1 MDVLHNSSLKYP
13 CRQADYFFI
22 DVSAFRGT
30 GLLDLLDNIKRNE
43 NPYYYPVAVYFTSLV
58 PQLIREMADYE
69 LMKDF
74 HRCSTWPLI
83 SCGLGGVMDPIHTLW
98 EAGLMPS
105 KGCDVN
111 LLIQTI
117 REAESVIEKDI
128 VEFIQGGQKNANPS
142 AYNRLKNRLS
152 YRTDEF
158 KNRMQAA
165 VDYFINWINEPV
177 LNKNP
182 KSFSIADVALEKYLE
197 TLQEVCP
204 EWLLHH
210 QKGDKVNLQELFR
223 GRVLF
228 YPGSGT
234 DGQPIKFFNQH
245 HIVHLYLYVDYL
257 LERERLEQIL
267 SESPFKGY
275 HLVDRVELAA
285 DDFAPWGVEQHI
297 DFMTK
302 IKCMNSSYWRNKVSP
317 YSFMDIYE
325 RDTKYDNTYGA
336 IRFAVI
342 FLYADAFVAYDAI
355 FCNSHLR
362 QPPFIMVLQDHGFGG
377 NYDKFG
383 RGGLLNKI
391 ADITQIYPPYMM
403 VTTDDSTKHWSNYQ
417 QISHMPEYGGMYHS
431 ERHLFKLNLNFVPKV
446 HRTARIDRL
455 NDKC

>member
-117 REAESVIEKDI
+117 REAENVIEKDI
-128 VEFIQGGQKNANPS
+128 VEFIQGGQKNANPF

-152 YRTDEF
+152 HRTDDL
-158 KNRMQAA
+158 KNRMQSA

-182 KSFSIADVALEKYLE
+182 KSFSIADV
-197 TLQEVCP
+197 
-204 EWLLHH
+204 
-210 QKGDKVNLQELFR
+210 R
-223 GRVLF
+223 
-228 YPGSGT
+228 
-234 DGQPIKFFNQH
+234 
-245 HIVHLYLYVDYL
+245 
-257 LERERLEQIL
+257 
-267 SESPFKGY
+267 
-275 HLVDRVELAA
+275 
-285 DDFAPWGVEQHI
+285 
-297 DFMTK
+297 
-302 IKCMNSSYWRNKVSP
+302 
-317 YSFMDIYE
+317 
-325 RDTKYDNTYGA
+325 
-336 IRFAVI
+336 
-342 FLYADAFVAYDAI
+342 
-355 FCNSHLR
+355 
-362 QPPFIMVLQDHGFGG
+362 
-377 NYDKFG
+377 
-383 RGGLLNKI
+383 
-391 ADITQIYPPYMM
+391 
-403 VTTDDSTKHWSNYQ
+403 
-417 QISHMPEYGGMYHS
+417 
-431 ERHLFKLNLNFVPKV
+431 
-446 HRTARIDRL
+446 
-455 NDKC
+455 